1 MADYVTNEQL
11 AAFAHEFK
19 ALADSDAVDTLITAA
34 SRLFD
39 NLCEVDED
47 FFAPGDAEEDPDFTE
62 RDFVGDG
69 TAYLK
74 LDPYIALDDDPISIN
89 EGTILDDDFDV
100 VNVPEYVERS
110 GMLVV
115 LGKTTYQRFTPS
127 GMNRFVGWPD
137 GKQIRVSAN
146 WGFSAIPADVQMA
159 TVHLA
164 LHLWRTAD
172 PAFAQ
177 ISNADNTVSVRTV
190 PRVAEVVIEKY
201 REKYSRRALFA

>member
-1 MADYVTNEQL
+1 MADYVTNDQL
-11 AAFAHEFK
+11 TAFAHEFA
-19 ALADSDAVDTLITAA
+19 ALEDANAVETLITAA

-39 NLCEVDED
+39 NLCEVNED
-47 FFAPGDAEEDPDFTE
+47 FFSVASGTFADRT
-62 RDFVGDG
+62 FVGDG

-74 LDPYIALDDDPISIN
+74 IDPYISLADNPVAIN
-89 EGTILDDDFDV
+89 EGTIDEADFLTE
-100 VNVPEYVERS
+100 NVPDYSEQN

-115 LGKTTYQRFTPS
+115 LAKTQYQRFGLT
-127 GMNRFVGWPD
+127 GIGRFEGWPD
-137 GKQIRVSAN
+137 GKQIEVTAN
-146 WGFSAIPADVQMA
+146 WGFSAVPADVQMA
-159 TVHLA
+159 VVHIA
-164 LHLWRTAD
+164 IHTWRTAD

>member
-1 MADYVTNEQL
+1 MADYIATDQL
-11 AAFAHEFK
+11 TAFAHEFA
-19 ALADSDAVDTLITAA
+19 ALSDANAVDTLITAA

-47 FFAPGDAEEDPDFTE
+47 FFAAASGTYADRTFI
-62 RDFVGDG
+62 GDG

-74 LDPYIALDDDPISIN
+74 LDPYISLDDNPVAIN
-89 EGTILDDDFDV
+89 EGTIEDEDYITD
-100 VNVPEYVERS
+100 NVPEYAEKE

-115 LGKTTYQRFTPS
+115 LAKTQRL
-127 GMNRFVGWPD
+127 RFSLDGGRFEGWPE
-137 GKQIRVSAN
+137 GKQIEVTAN
-146 WGFSAIPADVQMA
+146 WGFAAVPADVQMA

-190 PRVAEVVIEKY
+190 PKVAEVVIDKY
-201 REKYSRRALFA
+201 RERYSRRAIFA